1 MSTSLTAVE
10 SQSNDD
16 KRFIACNDKHC
27 STTYKYLDWVVHTK
41 VDGPDPRDHFA
52 NERNFLSWLRVGM
65 TLALIGNPQLDMLST
80 RPILLT
86 CAYACIIP
94 GYMTLID
101 LRGEKSLAPSN
112 SLPWNHEEPTPYKTR
127 YRHLCAGSST
137 SSNHAVF
144 RIVAF
149 IMIAL
154 GFSSLCTSVVIYFK
168 NQRRIVHRLLDVG
181 HGWAGYT
188 MALLIMLFICFIM
201 VVALTELN

>member
-65 TLALIGNPQLDMLST
+65 TLALIG
-80 RPILLT
+80 
-86 CAYACIIP
+86 
-94 GYMTLID
+94 YMTLID

-112 SLPWNHEEPTPYKTR
+112 SLPWNHEEPTPYKT
-127 YRHLCAGSST
+127 
-137 SSNHAVF
+137 

-201 VVALTELN
+201 VVALTEVN